1 MTQEQS
7 HRRQREQRA
16 SEELV
21 DSLDSLTTPM
31 AERILGRAI
40 EKDAARAEA
49 RRHQEQT
56 FDWEELKRV
65 ADEVGI
71 SEEAL
76 REALLEEFDTDKDRL
91 PTLSER
97 LTIPDEIRGG
107 VVVAKSPRE
116 LSALLDEIIARV
128 RTAQT
133 ETVPQGDGRNTLV
146 EVKAKTS
153 PLRRRAILLIALF
166 FVLGPAL
173 AQLLASVVFLGLAAL
188 LVVGVV
194 AAVKG
199 FARRVR
205 RRINRALG
213 SLLDDAGE
221 SDSWLEVWERSRRR

>member
-1 MTQEQS
+1 MTYQQAS
-7 HRRQREQRA
+7 RRQREERA

-21 DSLDSLTTPM
+21 DSLDSISTPM
-31 AERILGRAI
+31 AERVLGRAI

-49 RRHQEQT
+49 RRHDEQT
-56 FDWEELKRV
+56 FDWEELKRI

-107 VVVAKSPRE
+107 IVVAKSRRE
-116 LSALLDEIIARV
+116 LATLLDQVVARV
-128 RTAQT
+128 RQAQA
-133 ETVPQGDGRNTLV
+133 EAVQQRDGRHTLV

-173 AQLLASVVFLGLAAL
+173 AQLLASVLFLGLAAL
-188 LVVGVV
+188 FVVGVV

-199 FARRVR
+199 FARRLR
-205 RRINRALG
+205 RRVNRALG
-213 SLLDDAGE
+213 SLLDDDGDSE
-221 SDSWLEVWERSRRR
+221 SWLEVWERSQRR